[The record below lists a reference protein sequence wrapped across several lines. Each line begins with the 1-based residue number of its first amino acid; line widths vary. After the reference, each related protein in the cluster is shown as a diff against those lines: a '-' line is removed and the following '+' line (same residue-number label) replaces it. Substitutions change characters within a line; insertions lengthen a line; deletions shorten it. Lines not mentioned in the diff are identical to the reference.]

1 MPSVTALSDPYA
13 NFLLAPRP
21 GEGVCRRC
29 FNLTD
34 GYDLCF
40 ACKHGGDHAAVVA
53 PISYSVAGEQL
64 HHALAGYKRG
74 SMEWMRMLARQL
86 AAVLWRHLALHEPCI
101 ARAAGVDGFPKI
113 TIVPSGTPD
122 RNPPHPMEE
131 IVAALVEPTRDRYV
145 PLLCRTAQPVPA
157 HNFSIDRFAA
167 STELAGE
174 PILLID
180 DTWTTGANA
189 QSAAA
194 ALRNAGAGPVAVVV
208 IGRHLN
214 RDWGSNDRRLRALPT
229 PFDWNRCVCCESAPA
244 DAMSTP
250 PGVEHA
256 APVVPGD
263 R

>member
-1 MPSVTALSDPYA
+1 
-13 NFLLAPRP
+13 
-21 GEGVCRRC
+21 
-29 FNLTD
+29 
-34 GYDLCF
+34 
-40 ACKHGGDHAAVVA
+40 
-53 PISYSVAGEQL
+53 
-64 HHALAGYKRG
+64 
-74 SMEWMRMLARQL
+74 MLARQL

-145 PLLCRTAQPVPA
+145 PLLRRTA
-157 HNFSIDRFAA
+157 
-167 STELAGE
+167 LAGE